1 MDYSEGGVEMA
12 KLLLDKVKDEALI
25 LKLRTSYNLI
35 TEDINHTQTVVSL
48 DNLDE
53 NVVTDIINLASGNK
67 EMMLFETSDG
77 WVNLNI
83 YEINYLESYLDQVY
97 LHDINQQTYILKT
110 PLYQL
115 EERLSKHDFVRISIS
130 FICNIKYIRYIKTLL
145 NQKLELTMMS
155 GDKLIVTRSYLK
167 NFKNTLML

>member
-1 MDYSEGGVEMA
+1 MA

-25 LKLRTSYNLI
+25 LKLKTSYNLI
-35 TEDINHTQTVVSL
+35 TKDINNTQAVVSL
-48 DNLDE
+48 DDLDE

-67 EMMLFETSDG
+67 EMTLFETSEG

-83 YEINYLESYLDQVY
+83 YEINYLESYLNEVY
-97 LHDINQQTYILKT
+97 IHDINQNTYTVKT

-115 EERLSKHDFVRISIS
+115 EECLNKNVFVRISIS
-130 FICNIKYIRYIKTLL
+130 FVCNIKYIRYIKTLL

-167 NFKNTLML
+167 NFKHTLML

>member
-1 MDYSEGGVEMA
+1 MA

-25 LKLRTSYNLI
+25 LKLKTSYNLI
-35 TEDINHTQTVVSL
+35 TKDINNTQAVVSL
-48 DNLDE
+48 DDLDE

-67 EMMLFETSDG
+67 EMTLFETSEG

-83 YEINYLESYLDQVY
+83 YEINYLESYLNEVY
-97 LHDINQQTYILKT
+97 IHDINQNTYTVKT

-115 EERLSKHDFVRISIS
+115 EERLNKNVFVRISIS
-130 FICNIKYIRYIKTLL
+130 FVCNIKYIRYIKTLL

-167 NFKNTLML
+167 NFKHTLML